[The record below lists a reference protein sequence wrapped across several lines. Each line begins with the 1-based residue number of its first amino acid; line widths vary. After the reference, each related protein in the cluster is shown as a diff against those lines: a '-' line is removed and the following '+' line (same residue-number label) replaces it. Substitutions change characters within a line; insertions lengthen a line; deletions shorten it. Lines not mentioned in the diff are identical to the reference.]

1 MNMKKTI
8 LYKVL
13 PLVLVLVVVFSVVIA
28 DPLDYWR
35 DREDVFVTYDPEPE
49 PLTRPYPR
57 PITSPMDTSRWD
69 DGTECGFV
77 EEIFEDP
84 RPRAL
89 LTGLP
94 IDEEYLYRRPVAVV
108 INNLHRALPQS
119 GITSADIIYEV
130 LAEGDVTRLVGI
142 FQSCIPDKIG
152 PVRSA
157 RDSFIDFAFN
167 HDALFVHHGR
177 SPDADARLRNTR
189 IVNLDGMS
197 LGQVFWR
204 DRNYPYWHAN
214 SGQRPLEHSSYTGW
228 SRIVPH
234 LDSRNIR
241 NYVNDNPAYGLS
253 FGTVP
258 HFPDAGIANTV
269 VVPFSVPYTRTFVFD
284 PETEKYLVENR
295 DGPLVDAETREQVAV
310 TNILIQ
316 ITTKRVTGTLGQRT
330 IGTVGTGDGFLA
342 VSGYYRPV
350 RWAKDSHT
358 SPMRW
363 YCMDGQLL
371 TLAPGR
377 TWICVF
383 QNTGTV
389 RFE

>member
-1 MNMKKTI
+1 MKFNKSTVYRI
-8 LYKVL
+8 LPIVL
-13 PLVLVLVVVFSVVIA
+13 ALVVIFAVVISN
-28 DPLDYWR
+28 PSDYRW
-35 DREDVFVTYDPEPE
+35 DREPAAVEIYEPE
-49 PLTRPYPR
+49 PIPPH
-57 PITSPMDTSRWD
+57 PITDPLFSYRWD
-69 DGTECGFV
+69 DGTDCNFAD
-77 EEIFEDP
+77 IIIIDP

-94 IDEEYLYRRPVAVV
+94 IEEEYVYRRPIAVV

-130 LAEGDVTRLVGI
+130 LTEGDVTRLVGI

-177 SPDADARLRNTR
+177 SPDADTRLRNTR
-189 IVNLDGMS
+189 ITNLDGMS

-204 DRNYPYWHAN
+204 DRNYPYWHHN
-214 SGQRPLEHSSYTGW
+214 SGQRPLEHSSYT
-228 SRIVPH
+228 SRARIETH
-234 LDSRNIR
+234 LDSRSIR
-241 NYVNDNPAYGLS
+241 DYVNDNPAYGLN
-253 FGTVP
+253 FGTVIP
-258 HFPDAGIANTV
+258 YPDAGIANTV
-269 VVPFSVPYTRTFVFD
+269 VVPFSVPYTRTFIFD
-284 PETEKYLVENR
+284 PETGKYLVENR
-295 DGPLVDAETREQVAV
+295 DGPILDAETREQAAV

-330 IGTVGTGDGFLA
+330 IGTVGEGDGFWA
-342 VSGYYRPV
+342 VGGYYRPV
-350 RWAKDSHT
+350 RWAKDGHT
-358 SPMRW
+358 LPMRW
-363 YCMDGQLL
+363 YCMDGQPLI
-371 TLAPGR
+371 LAPGR